1 MEAIARINLDTP
13 TGRRIA
19 RELERHPKTVKVEYP
34 LPPEIAGQ
42 TWYSDDEV
50 WGMVEDI
57 MSEHYGTE
65 IKIR

>member
-34 LPPEIAGQ
+34 LPPEITGQ
-42 TWYSDDEV
+42 KWYTEEEV
-50 WGMVEDI
+50 WGRIEKKLSD
-57 MSEHYGTE
+57 HYGME
-65 IKIR
+65 IKI

>member
-19 RELERHPKTVKVEYP
+19 RELERHPKVVQVEYP

-42 TWYSDDEV
+42 KWHSDEEI
-50 WGMVEDI
+50 WSMVEDI
-57 MSEHYGTE
+57 MSEHYGVK
-65 IKIR
+65 IKI

>member
-42 TWYSDDEV
+42 KWY
-50 WGMVEDI
+50 
-57 MSEHYGTE
+57 TE
-65 IKIR
+65 EEFFAEFDRKIEEICQ